1 LPSGIAKHFLARTQV
16 QGTPLL
22 HSPTPPLPN
31 SPTISA
37 SQSDTRAY
45 LELHLAVFLWGFTA
59 ILGDLI
65 QLSALTLVWWRVLL
79 TSISLLAFI
88 RIGSLLREVGRRQ
101 ALIFAGLGCIVALHW
116 VTFYG
121 AIKLANASV
130 GLICMATTSL
140 FSSITEPLITGR
152 RFLWYELLLGAFIL
166 PGIWLIVDGI
176 DASMTPGILVGL
188 LSALLVAIFTSF
200 NKRYVEVADP
210 LRITFMELAAGTL
223 FLTPLLPF
231 YGGTFLPPTP
241 LDWLYLV
248 VLAVICTTFTNFL
261 FLRALKTLSAFAAN
275 LTVNLEPVYGIF
287 LAYFL
292 LNDAEELSPRFYV
305 GTLVILV
312 AVFGYTAIKR
322 WLIRR
327 RQPETTS

>member
-1 LPSGIAKHFLARTQV
+1 MD
-16 QGTPLL
+16 
-22 HSPTPPLPN
+22 
-31 SPTISA
+31 
-37 SQSDTRAY
+37 QSNNTRAY

-79 TSISLLAFI
+79 TSLSLVAFI
-88 RIGSLLREVGRRQ
+88 RIGKLWQEVGRKQ

-140 FSSITEPLITGR
+140 FSSIVEPWIVKR
-152 RFLWYELLLGAFIL
+152 PFLWYELLLGAISL
-166 PGIWLIVDGI
+166 PGIWLIVKGV

-188 LSALLVAIFTSF
+188 FSALLVAIFTSF
-200 NKRYVEVADP
+200 NKRYVEAADP
-210 LRITFMELAAGTL
+210 LRITFLELSAGTL

-231 YGGTFLPPTP
+231 FGGTFWPGPQ
-241 LDWLYLV
+241 DWVYLI
-248 VLAVICTTFTNFL
+248 VLAVLCTTFTNFL
-261 FLRALKTLSAFAAN
+261 FLRALKSLSAFAAN

-292 LNDAEELSPRFYV
+292 LNDAEELSPRFYL
-305 GTLVILV
+305 GTVVIMV
-312 AVFGYTAIKR
+312 AVFGYAGIKR
-322 WLIRR
+322 WRGSRR
-327 RQPETTS
+327 TRMIE